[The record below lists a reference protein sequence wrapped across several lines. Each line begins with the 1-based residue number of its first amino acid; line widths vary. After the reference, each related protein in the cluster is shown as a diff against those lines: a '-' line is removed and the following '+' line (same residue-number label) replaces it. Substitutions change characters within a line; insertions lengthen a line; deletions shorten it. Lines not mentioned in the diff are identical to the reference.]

1 MQVSTMTPRGD
12 TTVENDIN
20 DEPQSARSAP
30 PPRLTYSEKL
40 MRTRE
45 RRNTIVE
52 MEQEKAI
59 HRGNEKANYK
69 SHLASCS
76 YHVVLNLCD
85 SLVEVESR

>member
-69 SHLASCS
+69 SHYITNGTNGILQ
-76 YHVVLNLCD
+76 
-85 SLVEVESR
+85 SRQMETM

>member
-52 MEQEKAI
+52 IEQKEAI
-59 HRGNEKANYK
+59 HRGNERGNYK
-69 SHLASCS
+69 SHMPCCS
-76 YHVVLNLCD
+76 HYVILNLYD